1 MTPHRDTERVLS
13 TLTEGDTVAI
23 TRGHATHHA
32 TRWAT
37 VEGFNLD
44 GLTVRWIDGSTEAV
58 TVLSATRALPDLPA
72 DLEVAQ

>member
-1 MTPHRDTERVLS
+1 MVTPHRDTERVLS
-13 TLTEGDTVAI
+13 ALCEGDTVAI
-23 TRGHATHHA
+23 TRGHA

-72 DLEVAQ
+72 DLEVAP